1 MNILVYN
8 VRSILEYQRRTTFS
22 NAVQVKNAHQ
32 VICLT
37 ETWLTESIG
46 DAALFLTNY
55 VIHRNDRPSDK
66 GLTKHGGVLIAV
78 NRNIP
83 SSQINSAFQDCVII
97 RISLNKP
104 ILVCC
109 IYSGPSNST
118 YTWDIS
124 DLIELLK
131 FLRRKQFEQSAIC
144 SYIVGDINFNCT
156 HWPSMTCEQSIL
168 DELCESNF
176 QQLIKTPDGKS
187 LGVFLSNKPQF
198 VTGVKLDNRLSSLLS
213 SDHLPLH
220 AKVSF
225 DYRPVNNNTPAIKQK
240 LDFGIFAYKKANWE
254 ELNEFIRQHPFQP
267 FCLSNVELM
276 LDHWYEWLYEI
287 LQDLLPITTKHRS
300 ELAPWVGSDSS
311 NLIKKLNTL
320 QLKNQRTPAPSNE
333 GKIENLQTE
342 LTLSLQIDQHL
353 HQKMVFENGKFSEIQ
368 RYLKSITKSRMI
380 PSEIFL
386 DQKIANTDAQ
396 KAELFNIYFQSVF
409 TRNANVGKAERQDNV
424 LLNSIN
430 FTIDEI
436 EDALN
441 ELHVNKANGPDM
453 IGNSLLKN
461 LSKSLPKSLHLFFN
475 LIANKAIFSTKQKI
489 SEIAPIFK
497 DGDKQDVS
505 NYMPIS
511 LLSAVSKLLEKL
523 IFEKLA
529 QLSTQHLHQTNTV
542 LDLNDRR

>member
-22 NAVQVKNAHQ
+22 NAVKNAYQ

-46 DAALFLTNY
+46 DAEFFVTNY

-66 GLTKHGGVLIAV
+66 CLTKNGGLLIAV

-83 SSQINSAFQDCVII
+83 SSQINSASQDCVII

-104 ILVCC
+104 IFICC
-109 IYSGPSNST
+109 IYSAPSNST
-118 YTWDIS
+118 YTWGIS

-131 FLRRKQFEQSAIC
+131 FLRRKQFEQSALC
-144 SYIVGDINFNCT
+144 SYILGDINFNCT
-156 HWPSMTCEQSIL
+156 HWTSMTSTSLDEQSIL
-168 DELCESNF
+168 DQICESNF
-176 QQLIKTPDGKS
+176 LQLIKTPDGKS
-187 LGVFLSNKPQF
+187 LDILLSNKPQF
-198 VTGVKLDNRLSSLLS
+198 VTSVKLDNRLSSLFS

-225 DYRPVNNNTPAIKQK
+225 DYRPVLKKTPAFKQK

-254 ELNEFIRQHPFQP
+254 EVNEFIRQHPLQP
-267 FCLSNVELM
+267 FCLSNVKLM

-300 ELAPWVGSDSS
+300 ELALWVGSDSS
-311 NLIKKLNTL
+311 NLIKKLKTI
-320 QLKNQRTPAPSNE
+320 QLKNQRKPTPSNE
-333 GKIENLQTE
+333 GKFENLQTE
-342 LTLSLQIDQHL
+342 LRLSLQNDQHL
-353 HQKMVFENGKFSEIQ
+353 HEIMLFENGKFSEMQ
-368 RYLKSITKSRMI
+368 RYLKSTTKSRMI
-380 PSEIFL
+380 PSEIFV

-409 TRNANVGKAERQDNV
+409 TRNANVGKTERQDKV

-436 EDALN
+436 EDVLN

-453 IGNSLLKN
+453 IGNTLLKN
-461 LSKSLPKSLHLFFN
+461 LSKSLPKSLHLLFN
-475 LIANKAIFSTKQKI
+475 LIANKAIFPTK
-489 SEIAPIFK
+489 
-497 DGDKQDVS
+497 
-505 NYMPIS
+505 
-511 LLSAVSKLLEKL
+511 
-523 IFEKLA
+523 
-529 QLSTQHLHQTNTV
+529 
-542 LDLNDRR
+542 